1 MHILPILCYL
11 SLLSTCGV
19 LLFAF
24 IRAQRSIRELA
35 TQLTYAREEQHQNKI
50 QLTQRSELDNL
61 KDEFI
66 STVSHELRT
75 PLTSIR
81 GALGLLSSGVIGDVD
96 AKAQNLLRI
105 AVTNTDRLIRLINDI
120 LDLERME
127 SGRAPLQIRRCS
139 LRELSQQAIESMSGM
154 ADANTVHLEL
164 APLTPA
170 QSAAAEAL
178 FFDGDSDRIL
188 QVLTNLLSNAIKF
201 SPAASTVRIFTEA
214 TADSIL
220 FKVSDEGRGIPA
232 DQLDSIFDR
241 FQQVE
246 PSDARQKG
254 GTGLGL
260 AICRSIVQQHCGSI
274 WAQRNLGPGT
284 TLYVMLPRTIRS
296 TDVLLEELPPPAR
309 ATGSILVCDDD
320 EGIRTIVNHHLTRQG
335 YTVLKASS
343 GQEALTI
350 AAEHHVEAILLDLY
364 MPGLSGWET
373 LQRLRNSPATAHIPV
388 VILSVL
394 SSTLRPQLTG
404 DAQGWVQKP
413 FNESLLFAELGR
425 VLHAGEGPAHVL
437 LVEDDDDLASVVIA
451 SFQDAAVYVEHAASR
466 QQAIRHCITRRPDLI
481 ILDLTLPDGDGFS
494 LVEWLRNQPTLDTL
508 PLVVYSGRE
517 ISEQDMAK
525 LRLGPTE
532 FLTKAKVQPQEVE
545 SLVLSMVHNLRSNK
559 LVDLATAS

>member
-1 MHILPILCYL
+1 MHIFSILGYL
-11 SLLSTCGV
+11 SLLTTSAV

-24 IRAQRSIRELA
+24 LRAHRTIRDLA
-35 TQLTYAREEQHQNKI
+35 EQLTQAREQQHQHTL
-50 QLTQRSELDNL
+50 QLSQRSELDTL

-81 GALGLLSSGVIGDVD
+81 GALGLLSSGIIGDVD
-96 AKAQNLLRI
+96 AKALNLLRI

-139 LRELSQQAIESMSGM
+139 LRDLSQQAIETMTPM
-154 ADANTVHLEL
+154 ADANTVHLALE
-164 APLTPA
+164 PFTVA
-170 QSAAAEAL
+170 QAASPEAL
-178 FFDGDSDRIL
+178 FFDGDADRIL

-201 SPAASTVRIFTEA
+201 SPSASTIRIHTEA
-214 TADSIL
+214 TSDSIL
-220 FKVSDEGRGIPA
+220 LKIVDEGRGIPS
-232 DQLDSIFDR
+232 DKLDSIFDR

-260 AICRSIVQQHCGSI
+260 AICRSIVQQHSGSI

-284 TLYVMLPRTIRS
+284 TLYVMLPRTTRA
-296 TDVLLEELPPPAR
+296 TDMAVSAVLPPRGEGA
-309 ATGSILVCDDD
+309 ILICDDD
-320 EGIRTIVNHHLTRQG
+320 PGIRTVVAEHLHRQG
-335 YTVLKASS
+335 YTVIEADS
-343 GQEALTI
+343 GEQALVL

-373 LQRLRNSPATAHIPV
+373 LQRLRNNPVTANIPV
-388 VILSVL
+388 VVLSVL

-413 FNESLLFAELGR
+413 FNENLLFAELGR
-425 VLHAGEGPAHVL
+425 VLHQGEGPAFVL
-437 LVEDDDDLASVVIA
+437 LVEDDEDLASVLIS
-451 SFQDAAVYVEHAASR
+451 SFQDAAVHVDHASTR
-466 QQAIRHCITRRPDLI
+466 QLAIRQCITRPPDLL

-494 LVEWLRNQPTLDTL
+494 LVEWLRQQPNLRSL

-517 ISEQDMAK
+517 ISESEMAK

-545 SLVLSMVHNLRSNK
+545 ELVLSMVHRMRDK
-559 LVDLATAS
+559 FADLATTV